1 MRILQK
7 WAVLYDSEVSSK
19 ASQTFLVLTVVF
31 GSALGSNGIGAV
43 GGTGGGG
50 GPPCWEPELC
60 SYAEREGQPWRG
72 HLSLAHG
79 LQPCCVVSDGFGL

>member
-1 MRILQK
+1 MRILQQ

-50 GPPCWEPELC
+50 GPSMLGARALLLC
-60 SYAEREGQPWRG
+60 REGRAALERTP
-72 HLSLAHG
+72 
-79 LQPCCVVSDGFGL
+79 QPCSWASALLRGV